1 MYGLKSLDDLRK
13 EPKSFNNIKL
23 FPSMLRHCWLG
34 DRKDIRP
41 VKKLDVGLL
50 MVMI

>member
-1 MYGLKSLDDLRK
+1 MPEEVSTYQGDSGLDGVRCCYVFLSYVWVCVNSNMK
-13 EPKSFNNIKL
+13 
-23 FPSMLRHCWLG
+23 G
-34 DRKDIRP
+34 IRP